1 MEHSVALVAI
11 VGMVAGFGLPLL
23 LVAIV
28 LYYKHRKVQM
38 NHETIARLAEKGLP
52 IPPELME
59 PPRQGNA
66 GLRGG
71 LVLVAL
77 GIALSVFFA
86 GWADRP
92 VSSCDQAPFWQ
103 TVPNVNPRAR
113 RSRIRRAVASTV
125 WRWSFRGADSSPSC
139 MTMMSPADTRAVI
152 RARVLFAVRAR
163 SQFQS
168 QSIHPQPTSV

>member
-1 MEHSVALVAI
+1 MEDSVALVAI
-11 VGMVAGFGLPLL
+11 VGMLAGFGLPLL

-38 NHETIARLAEKGLP
+38 NLETITRLAEKGLP
-52 IPPELME
+52 VPPELME

-86 GWADRP
+86 GWGP
-92 VSSCDQAPFWQ
+92 GWSIGLIPGLMG
-103 TVPNVNPRAR
+103 
-113 RSRIRRAVASTV
+113 VALLVAWKIESK
-125 WRWSFRGADSSPSC
+125 SPG
-139 MTMMSPADTRAVI
+139 
-152 RARVLFAVRAR
+152 
-163 SQFQS
+163 
-168 QSIHPQPTSV
+168 

>member
-11 VGMVAGFGLPLL
+11 VGMVAGFGLPLT

-38 NHETIARLAEKGLP
+38 NHETITRLAEKGLP

-59 PPRQGNA
+59 PPRRGNA

-86 GWADRP
+86 GQGLGWSIGLIP
-92 VSSCDQAPFWQ
+92 GLMG
-103 TVPNVNPRAR
+103 
-113 RSRIRRAVASTV
+113 VALLIAWKIESKTT
-125 WRWSFRGADSSPSC
+125 G
-139 MTMMSPADTRAVI
+139 
-152 RARVLFAVRAR
+152 
-163 SQFQS
+163 
-168 QSIHPQPTSV
+168 

>member
-1 MEHSVALVAI
+1 MEDSVALVAI
-11 VGMVAGFGLPLL
+11 VGMLAGFGLPLM

-38 NHETIARLAEKGLP
+38 NHETITRLAEKGLP
-52 IPPELME
+52 VPPELME

-86 GWADRP
+86 GWGPGWSIGLIPGLMGVALL
-92 VSSCDQAPFWQ
+92 VAWKIESK
-103 TVPNVNPRAR
+103 PR
-113 RSRIRRAVASTV
+113 
-125 WRWSFRGADSSPSC
+125 G
-139 MTMMSPADTRAVI
+139 
-152 RARVLFAVRAR
+152 
-163 SQFQS
+163 
-168 QSIHPQPTSV
+168 